1 MSPMLDHAIPVRGV
15 TTPIRVFVIEDSAS
29 VREAL
34 ALLVNGSPGFAA
46 VGTAGDAEDAL
57 AARPPDSPD
66 VVLVDIGLPRM
77 TGIDA
82 LPLLRQHWPRAELL
96 MLTVHDDGER
106 IFAALCAG
114 ATGYLLKATPPA
126 ALLDAIRDA
135 YCGGAPMTA
144 SVARQ
149 VVRVFRAP
157 DPAASLL
164 SPREREVLRGLVDGK
179 TYRQIGD
186 GLYISVNTVAFHV
199 KQIYQKLHVHSRAEA
214 TARTTPRHPG
224 QASKN
229 YPSL

>member
-1 MSPMLDHAIPVRGV
+1 MLHAGSRDVAAGV
-15 TTPIRVFVIEDSAS
+15 TTPVRVFVIEDSAS

-34 ALLVNGSPGFAA
+34 ALLVNGSPGFVI
-46 VGTAGDAEDAL
+46 VGTAGDAETAL
-57 AARPPDSPD
+57 GAHPPDPPD
-66 VVLVDIGLPRM
+66 VVLVDIGLPGM
-77 TGIDA
+77 TGTDA
-82 LPLLRQHWPRAELL
+82 LPLLRRHWPHAELI

-106 IFAALCAG
+106 ILAALCAG

-126 ALLDAIRDA
+126 VLLDAIRDVHA
-135 YCGGAPMTA
+135 GGAPMTA

-157 DPAASLL
+157 DPVAGLL
-164 SPREREVLRGLVDGK
+164 SPREREVLHGLVDGK

-186 GLYISVNTVAFHV
+186 GLCISINTVAFHV

-214 TARTTPRHPG
+214 TARTASRHPG
-224 QASKN
+224 PAPKN